1 MATNKT
7 FGFGGDASRQADW
20 SVRLPLYIHNK
31 RGYMECFIVEGS
43 TPLLVGRPIRQALK
57 VQMNPDGPWTE
68 VPIGERGE
76 YLLRL
81 DDGVEHDINGERVE
95 FDYITNESLALISN
109 YEDLSEYID
118 VHEYLSA
125 AGRQPPEQALQ
136 ADDTGYETASEEP
149 PPSEHFKED
158 IDAVRKTITDK
169 LGLQSV

>member
-1 MATNKT
+1 M
-7 FGFGGDASRQADW
+7 
-20 SVRLPLYIHNK
+20 
-31 RGYMECFIVEGS
+31 
-43 TPLLVGRPIRQALK
+43 
-57 VQMNPDGPWTE
+57 
-68 VPIGERGE
+68 
-76 YLLRL
+76 

-95 FDYITNESLALISN
+95 FDYITNESLALVSN

-136 ADDTGYETASEEP
+136 ADDTGYETASEES